1 MGNCPEGQRSP
12 GQVIDLQE
20 TGLSEC
26 KSNLF
31 LAEGQANMAESQ
43 QGLYSDCL
51 TEFKCKKW
59 SIQKVE
65 AGIVETMGHCPSVQC
80 GVRKAKTQ
88 MQTILTKIK
97 KEQKPRVS
105 LRTLPMKKSSRNT
118 LTCFSVR

>member
-51 TEFKCKKW
+51 TAFKCKKW

-65 AGIVETMGHCPSVQC
+65 AGIVETMRHCPSVQC